1 MSGDKADEETLLSY
15 ANEEDTATGWY
26 AYELEPV
33 VLVKMLD
40 GGEVSALPAH
50 EAEQLILGG
59 EAIPA
64 ALELWP
70 RK

>member
-1 MSGDKADEETLLSY
+1 MSGDKVEDETLLSY
-15 ANEEDTATGWY
+15 ANEEDY
-26 AYELEPV
+26 SYELEPV

-64 ALELWP
+64 TLELWP